1 MKLLIGII
9 TVASVVTMHSAPAW
23 AQESATVVLRSGES
37 VSGELIDLATAGF
50 TVRQNAVERQIP
62 FDLVAAVD
70 FIGEEIPDS
79 QWGMIADGRHVLSL
93 RNGAVVRGHL
103 HDVGGRS
110 PLRITFESDDE
121 RRDYVSSQVARILL
135 ASRASVPK
143 VPTSPG
149 TLIDLAG
156 TYFAPS
162 SRGTADDAMASATTD
177 PRGDRRGEG
186 QVYEKNLGLPAP
198 EGTYTPF
205 SDEFKRPQA
214 LDRVDLRGLY
224 FRCDIDLH
232 NRDLWLD
239 DAEFFQL
246 GAGRQADPEDTD
258 TEEVFVFIYR
268 AGSAFALYM
277 ETDWALYRPE
287 TTYYSAADETKFH
300 VRVAVNTTGT
310 EALLTVIPLNGYRAG
325 AVHTVNPLPLDL
337 RNDNVRNASFFA
349 GFTQNSS
356 SAKSNAKASVS
367 ACAIEEMQP

>member
-9 TVASVVTMHSAPAW
+9 TVASVVTLYSPSAL
-23 AQESATVVLRSGES
+23 AQESVTLVLRSGES
-37 VSGELIDLATAGF
+37 VGVELIDLATAGF

-79 QWGMIADGRHVLSL
+79 QWAMIADGRHVLSL

-110 PLRITFESDDE
+110 PLRISFESEDE

-135 ASRASVPK
+135 ASPASVPK
-143 VPTSPG
+143 APG
-149 TLIDLAG
+149 TLIDLTGA
-156 TYFAPS
+156 YFAPS
-162 SRGTADDAMASATTD
+162 SRGTAEDAMTSATTD

-205 SDEFKRPQA
+205 SDAFKRPQA
-214 LDRVDLRGLY
+214 LARVDLRGLH

-232 NRDLWLD
+232 NRDLWID

-268 AGSAFALYM
+268 SGSGFALYM
-277 ETDWALYRPE
+277 ETDWALYRPV
-287 TTYYSAADETKFH
+287 TTYYSAADETKFR
-300 VRVAVNTTGT
+300 VRVAVNTMGT
-310 EALLTVIPLNGYRAG
+310 EALLTVIPLNGVRAG
-325 AVHTVNPLPLDL
+325 TVHTVNPLPLDL